1 MDNKW
6 FTVKFVLQNWHHRA
20 LMFLKLVMNGP
31 KILQKLF
38 LKNLELYQIIQS
50 TDKINFIN
58 K

>member
-6 FTVKFVLQNWHHRA
+6 FTVKFVLQSWHHKV

-38 LKNLELYQIIQS
+38 LKNLEPYQTIQS
-50 TDKINFIN
+50 TNKINFIN

>member
-6 FTVKFVLQNWHHRA
+6 FIVKFVLRNWHHKV

-31 KILQKLF
+31 KILQKQF
-38 LKNLELYQIIQS
+38 LKNLEPYQTIQS